1 MKKQRMRCPSG
12 FSNNEITSPACRLP
26 SKVGVRWSPGNHMLP
41 IMGREAR
48 RINEN
53 EEENNILI
61 SACGYNPK
69 QPKFTRRTS
78 RSASGSR
85 GIQGSRSRTCH
96 TRGDKNRKG
105 MSLQK
110 SISVVLSPPCH
121 KQIYERWLIMLAL
134 QFGASLILPASR

>member
-1 MKKQRMRCPSG
+1 M
-12 FSNNEITSPACRLP
+12 TSPACRLP

-61 SACGYNPK
+61 SACGYNLK
-69 QPKFTRRTS
+69 QPLFTMRTS
-78 RSASGSR
+78 RSALRQRYPGK
-85 GIQGSRSRTCH
+85 RSRTCH

-121 KQIYERWLIMLAL
+121 KQINERWLIMLAL
-134 QFGASLILPASR
+134 QFGASLICQRLDDV